1 MAYIP
6 VEVLIKA
13 GKRQINLLGSKW
25 QHLMSSTGQPK
36 CLSPEK

>member
-1 MAYIP
+1 MAGFTGFSVGLVREEMAYIP

-25 QHLMSSTGQPK
+25 
-36 CLSPEK
+36 